1 MSALAQKYPEPV
13 SPVAELLPASEAAA
27 HDRILSLRDASL
39 LARYGCKGPAAV
51 QWLADQG
58 YPIPAQPNQWA
69 ALPQGGR
76 ILRLGVT
83 EFLVETDAAA
93 VRALY
98 AAARVPG
105 LYPVL
110 RQDACIVLRGAQLPS
125 LLLQTCN
132 INFAALDLSLA
143 PVVLTSMVGVSV
155 TVLPEIINGVSC
167 YRVWCDGSFG
177 PYLWQTLLTI
187 AEELGGGAA
196 GNDAASASI

>member
-1 MSALAQKYPEPV
+1 MSALAQIPIAPV
-13 SPVAELLPASEAAA
+13 SPVADLLPAGEVAVN
-27 HDRILSLRDASL
+27 DIVLSLRDASL
-39 LARYGCKGPAAV
+39 FARYGCKGPAAA
-51 QWLADQG
+51 QWLANQG
-58 YPIPAQPNQWA
+58 YPIPPQPNQLA

-93 VRALY
+93 VAALY
-98 AAARVPG
+98 AAPRVPG

-110 RQDACIVLRGAQLPS
+110 RQDACFVLRGAQLPS

-132 INFAALDLSLA
+132 VNFAALDLSLS

-155 TVLPEIINGVSC
+155 TVLPGNNNGVPC
-167 YRVWCDGSFG
+167 YRVWCDGSYG
-177 PYLWQTLLTI
+177 PYLWQTLLAI

-196 GNDAASASI
+196 GVEHPASPT

>member
-1 MSALAQKYPEPV
+1 MSALALKTPSPV
-13 SPVAELLPASEAAA
+13 SPVAELLPATEMAV
-27 HDRILSLRDASL
+27 HDQVLSLRDASL
-39 LARYGCKGPAAV
+39 QARYGCKGPAAV
-51 QWLADQG
+51 TWLQRQG
-58 YPIPAQPNQWA
+58 FPIPEQPNRWVT
-69 ALPQGGR
+69 LPQGGR

-93 VRALY
+93 VATLY
-98 AAARVPG
+98 AAPRVPG

-110 RQDACIVLRGAQLPS
+110 RQDACIVLRGEQLPS

-132 INFAALDLSLA
+132 VNFAALDLSLS

-155 TVLPEIINGVSC
+155 TVLPENINGVPC

-196 GNDAASASI
+196 GVEHP